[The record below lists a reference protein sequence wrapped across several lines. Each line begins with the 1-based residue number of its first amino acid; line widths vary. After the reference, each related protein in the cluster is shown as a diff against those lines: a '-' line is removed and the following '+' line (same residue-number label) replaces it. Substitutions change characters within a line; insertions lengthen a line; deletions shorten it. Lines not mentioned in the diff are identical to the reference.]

1 MPKIN
6 TKWLIIITITVTI
19 VAVYLVFFIHPTFPK
34 INYSFFLMACYHRY
48 YLYVQYNCCGIDG
61 PNDWLTHNTL
71 LSHRPPLGPA
81 SCCAESADSVVV
93 GGASRCVRVF
103 GSGCHG
109 HLVAYEDR
117 QYSIMGP
124 IGLAFG
130 IFQVRVRAHITSNIE
145 RWNGNRIWE

>member
-1 MPKIN
+1 M
-6 TKWLIIITITVTI
+6 
-19 VAVYLVFFIHPTFPK
+19 
-34 INYSFFLMACYHRY
+34 
-48 YLYVQYNCCGIDG
+48 QYNCCGIDG

-81 SCCAESADSVVV
+81 SCCAESADSVAV
-93 GGASRCVRVF
+93 GGASRCVQVF
-103 GSGCHG
+103 RSGCHG

-130 IFQVRVRAHITSNIE
+130 IFQVRIRVMY
-145 RWNGNRIWE
+145 NGGIGIGYGNEAIPSDTVPDVSV